1 MGDFPTTPQLPLT
14 IWTFSRYSLLIGN
27 RGIEAASGALASTA
41 WGTANLGIFVPF
53 ELPMAYPVKNLFW
66 MNGGVQSGNIDVG
79 VYNDDLSR
87 VCSTG
92 SVAAGTIA
100 VLQFAAPTADVVLTP
115 GNYYWGVS
123 MSSTTGTIFCQTTGT
138 AAHNR
143 EMGLFQMA
151 SAGPP
156 LPAAATITAAGQAR
170 VPVLGMTYKTGTP
183 TF

>member
-1 MGDFPTTPQLPLT
+1 MGDYPNTTQLPLT

-27 RGIEAASGALASTA
+27 RGIQGASGALASLA

-66 MNGGVQSGNIDVG
+66 QNGGVQSGNIDVG
-79 VYNDDLSR
+79 VYSDDLTR
-87 VCSTG
+87 ICSTG
-92 SVAAGTIA
+92 SVACGAITT
-100 VLQFAAPTADVVLTP
+100 VQFAPPTADVILTP

-123 MSSTTGTIFCQTTGT
+123 MSSTTGTIYCQTTGNV
-138 AAHNR
+138 AHCR

-151 SAGPP
+151 AAGPP
-156 LPAAATITAAGQAR
+156 LPAAATIAAIGSAR
-170 VPVLGMTYKTGTP
+170 VPALGMTYKTGTP